1 MKKSPL
7 LVSLFAASVL
17 FTGALFAGDG
27 KEVTISGEAKCAKC
41 AMDETDKCQTA
52 VEVTESGSKVV
63 YYLAD
68 NEVSKAFHKNVCTS
82 SAKVVAT
89 GMVEMKDGKHILTAS
104 KIAKSDK
111 TEKSM

>member
-7 LVSLFAASVL
+7 LVSLFAASAL
-17 FTGALFAGDG
+17 FTGALFAAEP

-52 VEVTESGSKVV
+52 VEVMENGQKVV

-68 NEVSKAFHKNVCTS
+68 NKVSKDFHKNICES
-82 SAKVVAT
+82 SAKVTASGT
-89 GMVEMKDGKHILTAS
+89 VEMKDGKHVMTAS
-104 KIAKSDK
+104 KI
-111 TEKSM
+111 EKSAG